1 MVRSYIEYHKRRQ
14 LLANVI
20 IAFVILAVLFM
31 LVVNFVT
38 VPYTVQETYDAEEPY
53 EEIEFY
59 NESVEREVLVPKTE
73 QVEVIVDVPIRPPS
87 AKLDPR
93 PVVGFRRE
101 EDCHLEDYNYTLDF
115 ISNKLGNERY
125 DVRTETGYK
134 NGRFIALVEICN
146 KEKKRMYIDFKIC
159 KYGGDN
165 LVDCKDRL
173 NTGVEANFCNKFPLR
188 WETAF
193 DPDKYFK
200 LEHGAV
206 SQKIVC
212 RNRSLKAN
220 EESPEYVTSG
230 INPPGTAYGRYLQDP
245 ARIKTKSGYL
255 GTPKTQEALIRYDL
269 ATATQKDFETVT
281 TFDRQIV
288 EDIMQKNR
296 TLSKTRV
303 VQKTREIIRYRT
315 LWQHLMQK
323 LKAS

>member
-14 LLANVI
+14 VLANVI
-20 IAFVILAVLFM
+20 IALVILAVVFT
-31 LVVNFVT
+31 LVANFVT
-38 VPYTVQETYDAEEPY
+38 VPYTVQETYGAEEPY

-73 QVEVIVDVPIRPPS
+73 QVEVVVDVPLRPPS
-87 AKLDPR
+87 AKLDPQ
-93 PVVGFRRE
+93 PVIGFRRE
-101 EDCHLEDYNYTLDF
+101 EDCHFEDYNYTLDF
-115 ISNKLGNERY
+115 ITNKLNLERY
-125 DVRTETGYK
+125 DVRTEAGYK

-159 KYGGDN
+159 KYRGDN

-173 NTGVEANFCNKFPLR
+173 NTGVESNFCNKFPLR

-193 DPDKYFK
+193 DPDKYFR

-206 SQKIVC
+206 SQKVVC
-212 RNRSLKAN
+212 KNRSLKAT

-245 ARIKTKSGYL
+245 TRIKTKSGYF
-255 GTPKTQEALIRYDL
+255 GVPRSQETLYRYDL
-269 ATATQKDFETVT
+269 TTATKKDFETVT
-281 TFDRQIV
+281 TYDRQIV
-288 EDIMQKNR
+288 EDVVQKNR
-296 TLSKTRV
+296 TISKTRV
-303 VQKTREIIRYRT
+303 VQKTRETTKYRT

-323 LKAS
+323 LRAS